1 MRASETYQEW
11 GKNYEKNQNTVTQK
25 RCGYVASNRS
35 RFSKHQMTHSPVF
48 SVHFTNRK
56 NPAKP
61 DYHMSIKKSQAIL
74 KCFIDLWTKIAFGLR
89 WAQKAKP
96 CFVTLKTFFS
106 LTVGQGVENIKWPA
120 VPIFSFVFWAH
131 RKPNAILEIYEAFQD
146 RLTFLNRHIIVYVS
160 WNFSIWG
167 NLPRI

>member
-11 GKNYEKNQNTVTQK
+11 GKNYEKNQNTVIQK

-35 RFSKHQMTHSPVF
+35 RFSKHQMTRSPVF

-74 KCFIDLWTKIAFGLR
+74 KCFIDLKNSVW
-89 WAQKAKP
+89 
-96 CFVTLKTFFS
+96 
-106 LTVGQGVENIKWPA
+106 LTMGSEDERENIGTA
-120 VPIFSFVFWAH
+120 GHLMFST
-131 RKPNAILEIYEAFQD
+131 P
-146 RLTFLNRHIIVYVS
+146 
-160 WNFSIWG
+160 
-167 NLPRI
+167 

>member
-35 RFSKHQMTHSPVF
+35 RFSKHQMTRSPVF

-74 KCFIDLWTKIAFGLR
+74 KCFIDLWAKIAFGLR
-89 WAQKAKP
+89 RAQKAKP
-96 CFVTLKTFFS
+96 CFVTLKTVFS
-106 LTVGQGVENIKWPA
+106 LTAGQGVENIKWPA
-120 VPIFSFVFWAH
+120 VPIFSLSSSGPIV
-131 RKPNAILEIYEAFQD
+131 NQTL
-146 RLTFLNRHIIVYVS
+146 FLRSMKH
-160 WNFSIWG
+160 F
-167 NLPRI
+167 RIACLLATYKSLR

>member
-1 MRASETYQEW
+1 MSGM
-11 GKNYEKNQNTVTQK
+11 GKNYEKNQNTVIQK

-35 RFSKHQMTHSPVF
+35 RFSWHQMTRSPVF

-74 KCFIDLWTKIAFGLR
+74 KCFIDLWAKIAFGLR
-89 WAQKAKP
+89 WAQIAKP

-106 LTVGQGVENIKWPA
+106 LTARGQGVENIKWPA
-120 VPIFSFVFWAH
+120 VPIFSLSSSEPIV
-131 RKPNAILEIYEAFQD
+131 KPNAILEIYEAFQD
-146 RLTFLNRHIIVYVS
+146 RLTFLNRHIIV
-160 WNFSIWG
+160 
-167 NLPRI
+167 